1 MIQIE
6 NARKEDAPIIA
17 PMIMEAMNLECCQ
30 WFAGPNHTLEE
41 FEQLMTRLVAME
53 ESQYSYRNTLV
64 AIDHGA
70 EAGRTVAGVCVS
82 YDGALLRP
90 LRRAFIK
97 EALETFGID
106 YSDMGDE
113 TAAGEL
119 YIDTVCVRADYRG
132 HGIAGQLLMAT
143 VEKGRGMGLPTGLLV
158 DDGNPK
164 AERLYR
170 RLGFEVV
177 GDDCWGAT
185 RCTGCAGSKTELK
198 KSRNLHDGRLQLA
211 CWRM

>member
-82 YDGALLRP
+82 YDGSP
-90 LRRAFIK
+90 
-97 EALETFGID
+97 
-106 YSDMGDE
+106 
-113 TAAGEL
+113 AAP
-119 YIDTVCVRADYRG
+119 A
-132 HGIAGQLLMAT
+132 A
-143 VEKGRGMGLPTGLLV
+143 
-158 DDGNPK
+158 
-164 AERLYR
+164 RLYPGGPGDVWH
-170 RLGFEVV
+170 RL
-177 GDDCWGAT
+177 
-185 RCTGCAGSKTELK
+185 
-198 KSRNLHDGRLQLA
+198 
-211 CWRM
+211 

>member
-1 MIQIE
+1 MVC
-6 NARKEDAPIIA
+6 R
-17 PMIMEAMNLECCQ
+17 
-30 WFAGPNHTLEE
+30 PNHTLEE

-90 LRRAFIK
+90 LRRAFIQ

-143 VEKGRGMGLPTGLLV
+143 VEKGRGMGNAHRTARGRRQSQGRKTLSAP
-158 DDGNPK
+158 
-164 AERLYR
+164 RLRGGGR
-170 RLGFEVV
+170 RL
-177 GDDCWGAT
+177 
-185 RCTGCAGSKTELK
+185 L
-198 KSRNLHDGRLQLA
+198 GRPQDA
-211 CWRM
+211 QDAQAVKPN

>member
-6 NARKEDAPIIA
+6 NARKEDAAIIA

-64 AIDHGA
+64 AID
-70 EAGRTVAGVCVS
+70 
-82 YDGALLRP
+82 GALLRP
-90 LRRAFIK
+90 LRRAFIQ

-177 GDDCWGAT
+177 GDDCWG
-185 RCTGCAGSKTELK
+185 GHKM
-198 KSRNLHDGRLQLA
+198 H
-211 CWRM
+211 RMRRQ

>member
-90 LRRAFIK
+90 LRRAFIQ

-143 VEKGRGMGLPTGLLV
+143 VEKGREMGLPTGLLV

-177 GDDCWGAT
+177 GDDCWG
-185 RCTGCAGSKTELK
+185 GHKM
-198 KSRNLHDGRLQLA
+198 H
-211 CWRM
+211 RMRKQ

>member
-177 GDDCWGAT
+177 GHDCWG
-185 RCTGCAGSKTELK
+185 GHKM
-198 KSRNLHDGRLQLA
+198 H
-211 CWRM
+211 RMRRQ

>member
-90 LRRAFIK
+90 LRRAFIQ

-143 VEKGRGMGLPTGLLV
+143 VEKAGGWDCPPDCSWTTATPR
-158 DDGNPK
+158 PK
-164 AERLYR
+164 GSIGASASRWWATTA
-170 RLGFEVV
+170 GA
-177 GDDCWGAT
+177 AT
-185 RCTGCAGSKTELK
+185 RCTGCAGSKP
-198 KSRNLHDGRLQLA
+198 N
-211 CWRM
+211 

>member
-6 NARKEDAPIIA
+6 NARKEDAAIIA

-90 LRRAFIK
+90 LRRAFIQ
-97 EALETFGID
+97 EALETFGIGGERP
-106 YSDMGDE
+106 GDG
-113 TAAGEL
+113 TAHRTARGRRQPQGRKALSAPRLRGGGRRLLGRPQDAQDAQAVNRTEEKPQPPRWKIAACL
-119 YIDTVCVRADYRG
+119 LAYVRLNL
-132 HGIAGQLLMAT
+132 IS
-143 VEKGRGMGLPTGLLV
+143 
-158 DDGNPK
+158 
-164 AERLYR
+164 LYR
-170 RLGFEVV
+170 R
-177 GDDCWGAT
+177 WP
-185 RCTGCAGSKTELK
+185 
-198 KSRNLHDGRLQLA
+198 
-211 CWRM
+211 